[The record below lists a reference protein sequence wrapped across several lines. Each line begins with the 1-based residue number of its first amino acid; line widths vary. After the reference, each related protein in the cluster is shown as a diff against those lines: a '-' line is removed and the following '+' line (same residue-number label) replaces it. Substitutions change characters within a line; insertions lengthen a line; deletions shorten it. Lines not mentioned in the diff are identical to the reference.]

1 MYEYAFHAPHYL
13 FIFHI
18 KVERLFKVK
27 LSLETNWDFGVFS
40 VVALVKHEPIT
51 KFLLFLLCLNRH
63 STHHIIYLYF
73 ILAVGV
79 ALRATPTPS
88 WWGASRPPKPPRARK
103 SLRAILVTRHCS
115 CVPVFHL

>member
-51 KFLLFLLCLNRH
+51 KLLLFLLRLNR
-63 STHHIIYLYF
+63 YE
-73 ILAVGV
+73 
-79 ALRATPTPS
+79 
-88 WWGASRPPKPPRARK
+88 
-103 SLRAILVTRHCS
+103 
-115 CVPVFHL
+115 